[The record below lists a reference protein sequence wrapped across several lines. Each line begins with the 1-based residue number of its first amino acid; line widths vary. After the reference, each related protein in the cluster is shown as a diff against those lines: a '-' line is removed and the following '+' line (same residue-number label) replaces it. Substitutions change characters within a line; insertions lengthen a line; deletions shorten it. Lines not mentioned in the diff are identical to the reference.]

1 MEKKKGYI
9 NYEEFLRACL
19 NRKKILTDN
28 ILKYAFGFFDP
39 TNTGYIRKKK
49 MKSFFGNKVDDNT
62 FQIIFDEI
70 DKDKDGKI
78 NFKDFK
84 SMMLY

>member
-1 MEKKKGYI
+1 
-9 NYEEFLRACL
+9 
-19 NRKKILTDN
+19 
-28 ILKYAFGFFDP
+28 
-39 TNTGYIRKKK
+39 

-70 DKDKDGKI
+70 DSDKDGKI